1 MQHTFFIAPTEI
13 KTGLT
18 SISLGLIRALDQLG
32 LKVATCKPISRDEG
46 FGHRSID
53 LIALA
58 TGIQPPKPITLEA
71 AQAMMGSGQQG
82 RLMEDVIAMHRQI
95 SKDADVVIVEG
106 IEPDRS
112 QPFAAKLNVEMANT
126 LGAEVILVTAPNGR
140 DANALKTHVEMV
152 KSSYG
157 GAKNKDLLGV
167 IINKINAPSDPSIPI
182 KTQGAIEC
190 SDCSDE
196 LTRDHYSVLESK
208 GFKVLG
214 LIPWDPQ
221 LVAPRTLDVANY
233 LQATVLNQAQIE
245 ADANQPEMNSDNGI
259 LSRRIKQISLCART
273 MPNIVSTLRPGTL
286 VVTPGDRD
294 DILLASAM
302 AANNGVPLAGI
313 LLTSDLMPDARVLQL
328 LGNSIQQL
336 PILTVNTDTFRT
348 ASQLSNMSDA
358 VTAADPQR
366 VDSIMSHVAGH
377 VDGEF
382 FKQRLNSHQQVRMSP
397 AAFRYQL
404 VQLAQQANKRIVL
417 PEGEEPR
424 TIQAAAICQSRGIA
438 QCVLLGKRSTIEQTA
453 ISLGITLPEGLE
465 ILDTDEIRPDYI
477 APMVELRKHKQL
489 SEPMAEAQLED
500 SVVLGTM
507 MLALDHV
514 DGLVSGA
521 IHTTANTIRP
531 ALQLIKTAP
540 GSKIVSSVFF
550 MLLPEQV
557 MVFGDCAVNPD
568 PSADELADIALQS
581 ANSAQAFGINPK
593 VAMISYSTGASG
605 SGNDVIKVREATEI
619 AHSKTTEIPLD
630 GPLQYDAAT
639 TASVAAS
646 KAPDSPVAGQANV
659 LIFPD
664 LNTGNTT
671 YKAVQRSANV
681 VSIGPMLQGLA
692 KPVNDLSRGA
702 LVEDIIYTIALTAI
716 QATQKA

>member
-58 TGIQPPKPITLEA
+58 TGIQPPQPITLEA

-95 SKDADVVIVEG
+95 SKGADVVIVEG
-106 IEPDRS
+106 IEPDRT
-112 QPFAAKLNVEMANT
+112 QPFTAKLNVEMANT

-140 DANALKTHVEMV
+140 DAHALKTHIEMV

-182 KTQGAIEC
+182 RTQGTIEC
-190 SDCSDE
+190 GDCSDE
-196 LTRDHYSVLESK
+196 LTRDDYSVTESK

-221 LVAPRTLDVANY
+221 LVAPRTLDIVNY
-233 LQATVLNQAQIE
+233 LQATVMNQAQIA
-245 ADANQPEMNSDNGI
+245 ADTNQPEMNSDNGI

-336 PILTVNTDTFRT
+336 PILTVSTDTFRT

-366 VDSIMSHVAGH
+366 VESIMNHVAGH

-382 FKQRLNSHQQVRMSP
+382 FKQRLKSHQQVRMSP

-438 QCVLLGKRSTIEQTA
+438 QCVLLGKRNTIEQTA

-605 SGNDVIKVREATEI
+605 SGNDVIKVREATEL
-619 AHSKTTEIPLD
+619 AHSKKNEIPLD

-639 TASVAAS
+639 TVSVAAS